1 MAGQCRGGRTL
12 SQLSSDNGAMI
23 GEGRFAAVITCM
35 DGRIQTRTLDQVM
48 TRFGVR
54 YVDNI
59 TATGAVQHLDG
70 SVTPTGEGLLQ
81 SLTVSARAHGTN
93 QVALVAHTGCAG
105 NPVPD
110 DKQKRQL
117 QAARV
122 VVAERFPEMEVVALF
137 FDPRIGF
144 EKVG

>member
-1 MAGQCRGGRTL
+1 MVMA
-12 SQLSSDNGAMI
+12 A
-23 GEGRFAAVITCM
+23 EGRFAAAITCM
-35 DGRIQTRTLDQVM
+35 DGRIQTRTIDQVM

-59 TATGAVQHLDG
+59 TSTGAVQHLDG
-70 SVTPTGEGLLQ
+70 SVSPTGEGLLR
-81 SLTVSARAHGTN
+81 SLTVSSEAHGTN

-110 DKQKRQL
+110 NVQKEQL
-117 QAARV
+117 LRAKDV
-122 VVAERFPEMEVVALF
+122 VSERFPEMEVMALF

-144 EKVG
+144 EKIG

>member
-1 MAGQCRGGRTL
+1 MT
-12 SQLSSDNGAMI
+12 SS
-23 GEGRFAAVITCM
+23 GRFGAVITCM
-35 DGRIQTRTLDQVM
+35 DGRIQTRTIDQVM

-70 SVTPTGEGLLQ
+70 VVTSTGEGLLA
-81 SLTVSARAHGTN
+81 SLTVSIEAHGTN
-93 QVALVAHTGCAG
+93 QVAVVAHAQCAG

-110 DKQKRQL
+110 ARQKEQL
-117 QAARV
+117 RNARV
-122 VVAERFPEMEVVALF
+122 VVSDRYPDLEVIALF

-144 EKVG
+144 EKIG

>member
-1 MAGQCRGGRTL
+1 MEVMTP
-12 SQLSSDNGAMI
+12 
-23 GEGRFAAVITCM
+23 EGRFGAAITCM
-35 DGRIQTRTLDQVM
+35 DGRIQTRTIDQVM

-81 SLTVSARAHGTN
+81 SLTVSEQAHGTH
-93 QVALVAHTGCAG
+93 QVAVVAHAGCAG

-110 DKQKRQL
+110 EKQREQL
-117 QAARV
+117 RNARV
-122 VVAERFPEMEVVALF
+122 VVADRFPGMEVIALF

-144 EKVG
+144 EKIS

>member
-1 MAGQCRGGRTL
+1 MT
-12 SQLSSDNGAMI
+12 S
-23 GEGRFAAVITCM
+23 EGRFGAVITCM
-35 DGRIQTRTLDQVM
+35 DGRIQTRTIDQVM

-70 SVTPTGEGLLQ
+70 SVTATGEGLLQ
-81 SLTVSARAHGTN
+81 SLTVSKEAHGSS
-93 QVALVAHTGCAG
+93 QVALVAHAKCAG

-110 DKQKRQL
+110 STQKEQL
-117 QAARV
+117 RKARAV
-122 VVAERFPEMEVVALF
+122 VSERFPEMEVIALF

-144 EKVG
+144 QKIR

>member
-1 MAGQCRGGRTL
+1 MA
-12 SQLSSDNGAMI
+12 
-23 GEGRFAAVITCM
+23 GEGRFGAVITCM

-70 SVTPTGEGLLQ
+70 SVTPTGEGLLR
-81 SLTVSARAHGTN
+81 SLTVSSEAHGTN
-93 QVALVAHTGCAG
+93 QVAVVAHSGCAG

-110 DKQKRQL
+110 NTQKDQL
-117 QAARV
+117 LRAKSV
-122 VVAERFPEMEVVALF
+122 VSERFPEMEVIALF